1 MTVKKEKNVTTINV
15 TMYEGDEELF
25 SLTREEKNNK
35 SHDVVRLVADGMEI
49 NHSSAAEMVNQALD
63 EIKLKISLAIGV
75 QKVINM
81 SDEELIPN
89 LPKNIQ
95 NALTPIKKRE
105 KDKP

>member
-15 TMYEGDEELF
+15 TMYDGDEELF

-35 SHDVVRLVADGMEI
+35 SHDVVRLVADGVEI
-49 NHSSAAEMVNQALD
+49 DYPSAAEMVNQALD
-63 EIKLKISLAIGV
+63 EIKLEISLAIGV

-81 SDEELIPN
+81 SDEELMPS
-89 LPKNIQ
+89 LPKNIRD
-95 NALTPIKKRE
+95 ALTPMEKRE

>member
-1 MTVKKEKNVTTINV
+1 MKSKNTITTINV

-49 NHSSAAEMVNQALD
+49 DYPSAAEMVNQALD
-63 EIKLKISLAIGV
+63 EIILKISLAIGI
-75 QKVINM
+75 QKILNM
-81 SDEELIPN
+81 PDKELIPH

-95 NALTPIKKRE
+95 DALTLMEKRGE
-105 KDKP
+105 

>member
-1 MTVKKEKNVTTINV
+1 MASERNTTTINV

-81 SDEELIPN
+81 PDEEIMPS
-89 LPKNIQ
+89 LPKNIRE
-95 NALTPIKKRE
+95 ALTLMEKQE
-105 KDKP
+105 KDKS